1 MKNSKCFILPSLW
14 EEVGFVMVE
23 ASFCN
28 NFIISSNCKNG
39 PEEFLENG
47 SAGLIFN
54 NNTKNK
60 LSEKL
65 IEFKK
70 LNNSIIF
77 KKKKY

>member
-1 MKNSKCFILPSLW
+1 MLKNLLTQ
-14 EEVGFVMVE
+14 
-23 ASFCN
+23 
-28 NFIISSNCKNG
+28 SNCKNG

-70 LNNSIIF
+70 LDNSSIF
-77 KKKKY
+77 KKKILAKKKLLKIHNVQPLQKN